1 MSYCPPYY
9 FNPLSQTQPQQQ
21 QQQQS
26 YRTPLPTA
34 VQTAV
39 PTAVQTSHVPTS
51 APWHQQQ
58 AVYWPDFATRYVY
71 DSSNPNPNPPTPPT
85 DSLHSP
91 ANHQNNQTTG
101 SVMSS
106 LVMTTPVITS
116 PVFTPETPV
125 SKATSPKQEE
135 MIYLAI
141 PHSHIN
147 RTEVKTL
154 LAEAAGCT
162 PDKTV
167 KEKSLKQLPA
177 LPALSPVKTEPE
189 IQGTEEVVENPSIIL
204 DPSVIPEGE
213 GMVDG

>member
-1 MSYCPPYY
+1 MSYHPPYY
-9 FNPLSQTQPQQQ
+9 FNPLSQTQL

-26 YRTPLPTA
+26 YRIPLPTA

-39 PTAVQTSHVPTS
+39 PTAVQTSHVQTS

-58 AVYWPDFATRYVY
+58 AVYQPDFAKRYVY
-71 DSSNPNPNPPTPPT
+71 DSSNQNPNQPTPPT

-91 ANHQNNQTTG
+91 ANHQNNQTTA

-116 PVFTPETPV
+116 LVSTLETPV

-154 LAEAAGCT
+154 LAEAAGST

-167 KEKSLKQLPA
+167 EEKSLKELPA
-177 LPALSPVKTEPE
+177 LPAPSPVKTEPE

-204 DPSVIPEGE
+204 DPSVIPERE
-213 GMVDG
+213 RMVDG

>member
-1 MSYCPPYY
+1 MSYRPPYY
-9 FNPLSQTQPQQQ
+9 FTPLSQTQPQQ

-39 PTAVQTSHVPTS
+39 PTAVATS

-58 AVYWPDFATRYVY
+58 AVYRPDFATRYVY
-71 DSSNPNPNPPTPPT
+71 DNSNPPTPPT

-91 ANHQNNQTTG
+91 GNHQNNQTTA

-106 LVMTTPVITS
+106 PVMTTPVITS
-116 PVFTPETPV
+116 PVSTPKTPV

-141 PHSHIN
+141 PPSHMN

-154 LAEAAGCT
+154 LAEAASGGT

-167 KEKSLKQLPA
+167 EEKSPKQMP
-177 LPALSPVKTEPE
+177 PPSPVKTEPE
-189 IQGTEEVVENPSIIL
+189 IQGNEEVVEQTPLIL
-204 DPSVIPEGE
+204 DPSVIPEVK

>member
-1 MSYCPPYY
+1 MLYYPSFY
-9 FNPLSQTQPQQQ
+9 FNPLSQTQL
-21 QQQQS
+21 QQQS

-34 VQTAV
+34 VSTAI
-39 PTAVQTSHVPTS
+39 PTAVLTS
-51 APWHQQQ
+51 APWLQQQ
-58 AVYWPDFATRYVY
+58 AVYWPDFTTRYVY
-71 DSSNPNPNPPTPPT
+71 DSSNPNPPTPLT

-91 ANHQNNQTTG
+91 ANQNNQTTA

-106 LVMTTPVITS
+106 LVITTPVITS
-116 PVFTPETPV
+116 PVSTPETPV

-141 PHSHIN
+141 PQSYMN
-147 RTEVKTL
+147 RSEVKTL
-154 LAEAAGCT
+154 LAEAAGT

-167 KEKSLKQLPA
+167 EDKSQKDNPS
-177 LPALSPVKTEPE
+177 PSPVKSEPD
-189 IQGTEEVVENPSIIL
+189 IQGSVEVVEQSSGGVIL

>member
-1 MSYCPPYY
+1 MSYHPPYY
-9 FNPLSQTQPQQQ
+9 FNSLSQTQPQQQ
-21 QQQQS
+21 QS
-26 YRTPLPTA
+26 YRTSLPTA

-39 PTAVQTSHVPTS
+39 PTAVQTFHVLTS

-58 AVYWPDFATRYVY
+58 AVYRPDFAMRYVY
-71 DSSNPNPNPPTPPT
+71 DSSNPNPLTPLT

-91 ANHQNNQTTG
+91 ANHQNNQTTA

-106 LVMTTPVITS
+106 PVMTTPVITS
-116 PVFTPETPV
+116 PVSTLETLV

-141 PHSHIN
+141 PQSHIN

-154 LAEAAGCT
+154 LAEAAGGT

-167 KEKSLKQLPA
+167 EEKSQKEMPS
-177 LPALSPVKTEPE
+177 PSPVKTEPE
-189 IQGTEEVVENPSIIL
+189 IQGTEEVVEHPSIIL
-204 DPSVIPEGE
+204 DPSVIPKGE
-213 GMVDG
+213 GMVNG

>member
-1 MSYCPPYY
+1 MSYGPPYY
-9 FNPLSQTQPQQQ
+9 FNPLSQTQP

-39 PTAVQTSHVPTS
+39 LTAVLTS
-51 APWHQQQ
+51 APWYQQQ
-58 AVYWPDFATRYVY
+58 AVYLPDFATRYVY
-71 DSSNPNPNPPTPPT
+71 DSSNPNPNPPTLLT

-91 ANHQNNQTTG
+91 ANHQNNQTTA

-106 LVMTTPVITS
+106 PVITTSVITS
-116 PVFTPETPV
+116 PVSTLETPV

-141 PHSHIN
+141 PQSHMN

-154 LAEAAGCT
+154 LAEAASGGT

-167 KEKSLKQLPA
+167 NEKSQKEMPS
-177 LPALSPVKTEPE
+177 PSPVKTEPD
-189 IQGTEEVVENPSIIL
+189 IQESEEVVEQSSIIL
-204 DPSVIPEGE
+204 DPSVIPKGE
-213 GMVDG
+213 GVVNG

>member
-1 MSYCPPYY
+1 MSCCPSFY
-9 FNPLSQTQPQQQ
+9 FNPLSQTQPLQQQ

-26 YRTPLPTA
+26 YKTPLPTA

-39 PTAVQTSHVPTS
+39 PTAVLTAVPAS

-58 AVYWPDFATRYVY
+58 AVYWPDFTTRYVY
-71 DSSNPNPNPPTPPT
+71 DSSNANPPSPLT

-91 ANHQNNQTTG
+91 ANHQNNQTTA

-106 LVMTTPVITS
+106 CVITTPVIIS
-116 PVFTPETPV
+116 PVSTPETPV

-141 PHSHIN
+141 PQSHMN

-154 LAEAAGCT
+154 LAEAASA
-162 PDKTV
+162 V
-167 KEKSLKQLPA
+167 A
-177 LPALSPVKTEPE
+177 LLTKLSRKNHKKISHHHHLCKTEPD
-189 IQGTEEVVENPSIIL
+189 IQGSEEVVEQSSIIL
-204 DPSVIPEGE
+204 DPSVIPVGE

>member
-1 MSYCPPYY
+1 MSYRPPYY
-9 FNPLSQTQPQQQ
+9 FNPLSQTQP

-58 AVYWPDFATRYVY
+58 AVYRPDFATRYVY
-71 DSSNPNPNPPTPPT
+71 DSSNPNPNLLTPLT

-91 ANHQNNQTTG
+91 ANHQNNQTTA

-106 LVMTTPVITS
+106 PVMTTPVITS
-116 PVFTPETPV
+116 PVSTPETPV

-147 RTEVKTL
+147 RMEVKTL
-154 LAEAAGCT
+154 LAEAAGGT

-167 KEKSLKQLPA
+167 EEKSLKELPA
-177 LPALSPVKTEPE
+177 PSPVKTEPE
-189 IQGTEEVVENPSIIL
+189 IQGTEEVVEHPSIIL

>member
-1 MSYCPPYY
+1 MLYHPSFY
-9 FNPLSQTQPQQQ
+9 FNPPSQNQPQQ

-39 PTAVQTSHVPTS
+39 PTAVLTS
-51 APWHQQQ
+51 APWHKQQ
-58 AVYWPDFATRYVY
+58 AVYWPDFTTRYVY
-71 DSSNPNPNPPTPPT
+71 DSSNANPPTPQR

-91 ANHQNNQTTG
+91 ANHQNNQTTA

-106 LVMTTPVITS
+106 LVITTPVITS
-116 PVFTPETPV
+116 PVSTPETPV
-125 SKATSPKQEE
+125 SKAKSPKQEE

-141 PHSHIN
+141 LQSHMN

-154 LAEAAGCT
+154 LAEAAGSGT

-167 KEKSLKQLPA
+167 KEKSPKDIPS
-177 LPALSPVKTEPE
+177 LSSVKTELD
-189 IQGTEEVVENPSIIL
+189 IQGSGKWWSNHQ
-204 DPSVIPEGE
+204 
-213 GMVDG
+213 

>member
-9 FNPLSQTQPQQQ
+9 FNPLSQTQL

-39 PTAVQTSHVPTS
+39 PTAVQTSHVSTS

-58 AVYWPDFATRYVY
+58 AVYWPDFTTRYVC

-91 ANHQNNQTTG
+91 ANHQNNQTTA

-106 LVMTTPVITS
+106 PVMTTPVITS
-116 PVFTPETPV
+116 PVSTPETPV

-135 MIYLAI
+135 MIDLAI

-154 LAEAAGCT
+154 LAEAAGGT

-167 KEKSLKQLPA
+167 KEKSLKELPA
-177 LPALSPVKTEPE
+177 LTAPSPVKTEPE

>member
-1 MSYCPPYY
+1 MSYRPPYY

-21 QQQQS
+21 QS
-26 YRTPLPTA
+26 YRTQLPTA

-39 PTAVQTSHVPTS
+39 LTAVQTSHVPTS

-58 AVYWPDFATRYVY
+58 AVYQPDFATRYVY
-71 DSSNPNPNPPTPPT
+71 DSSNQNPNPPTPPT

-91 ANHQNNQTTG
+91 ANYQNNQTTA

-106 LVMTTPVITS
+106 PVMTTPVITS
-116 PVFTPETPV
+116 PMSTPETPV

-154 LAEAAGCT
+154 LAEAAGGT

-167 KEKSLKQLPA
+167 EENSLKELPA
-177 LPALSPVKTEPE
+177 L
-189 IQGTEEVVENPSIIL
+189 
-204 DPSVIPEGE
+204 
-213 GMVDG
+213 

>member
-1 MSYCPPYY
+1 MSYRPPYY

-21 QQQQS
+21 QS
-26 YRTPLPTA
+26 YRTPLPKA

-39 PTAVQTSHVPTS
+39 LTAVQTSHVLTS
-51 APWHQQQ
+51 APWQQQQ
-58 AVYWPDFATRYVY
+58 AVYWPDFTTRYVY
-71 DSSNPNPNPPTPPT
+71 DSSNPNPNPNPPTPPT

-91 ANHQNNQTTG
+91 ANHQNNQTTA

-116 PVFTPETPV
+116 PVSTPETPV

-141 PHSHIN
+141 PQSHIN

-154 LAEAAGCT
+154 LAEAAGGT

-167 KEKSLKQLPA
+167 EEKSLKELPA
-177 LPALSPVKTEPE
+177 PSPVKTKPE
-189 IQGTEEVVENPSIIL
+189 IQGTEEVVEHPSIIL

>member
-1 MSYCPPYY
+1 MSYRPPYY
-9 FNPLSQTQPQQQ
+9 FNQLSQTQPQQQ
-21 QQQQS
+21 QS
-26 YRTPLPTA
+26 YRTPLATA

-39 PTAVQTSHVPTS
+39 PTAVQTSHVLTS

-58 AVYWPDFATRYVY
+58 AVYRPDFAMRYVY
-71 DSSNPNPNPPTPPT
+71 DSSNQNPNPPTPPT

-91 ANHQNNQTTG
+91 ANHQNNQTTA

-116 PVFTPETPV
+116 PVSTPETPV

-141 PHSHIN
+141 PQSHIN

-154 LAEAAGCT
+154 LAEAAGGT

-167 KEKSLKQLPA
+167 EEKSQKEMPS
-177 LPALSPVKTEPE
+177 LSPVKTEPE
-189 IQGTEEVVENPSIIL
+189 IQGTEEVVEQPSIIL

>member
-21 QQQQS
+21 QQS

-34 VQTAV
+34 VPTAV
-39 PTAVQTSHVPTS
+39 PTA

-58 AVYWPDFATRYVY
+58 AVYRPDFTTRYVY
-71 DSSNPNPNPPTPPT
+71 DSSNQNPPTPPT

-91 ANHQNNQTTG
+91 GNHQNNQTTA

-106 LVMTTPVITS
+106 PVITTPVITS
-116 PVFTPETPV
+116 PVSTPETPV

-141 PHSHIN
+141 PHSQMN
-147 RTEVKTL
+147 RTKVKTL
-154 LAEAAGCT
+154 LAEAAGGST

-167 KEKSLKQLPA
+167 EEKSPKEMPS
-177 LPALSPVKTEPE
+177 PSPVKNEPE
-189 IQGTEEVVENPSIIL
+189 IQGSEEVVEQTPVIL

>member
-1 MSYCPPYY
+1 MSYRPPYY
-9 FNPLSQTQPQQQ
+9 FNPLSQTQL

-39 PTAVQTSHVPTS
+39 PTAVQTSHVLTS

-58 AVYWPDFATRYVY
+58 AVYRPDFGTRYVY
-71 DSSNPNPNPPTPPT
+71 DISNPNLPTPLT

-91 ANHQNNQTTG
+91 ANHQNNQTTA

-106 LVMTTPVITS
+106 PVMTTPVITS
-116 PVFTPETPV
+116 PVSTPETPV

-141 PHSHIN
+141 PQSHIN

-154 LAEAAGCT
+154 LAEAAGGT

-167 KEKSLKQLPA
+167 EEKSQKEMPS
-177 LPALSPVKTEPE
+177 PSPVKTEPE

>member
-1 MSYCPPYY
+1 MSYHLSFY

-34 VQTAV
+34 VL
-39 PTAVQTSHVPTS
+39 TS

-58 AVYWPDFATRYVY
+58 AVYWPDFTTRYVD
-71 DSSNPNPNPPTPPT
+71 DSSNPNPPTPPT

-91 ANHQNNQTTG
+91 ANPQNNQTTA

-106 LVMTTPVITS
+106 PVITTPVITS
-116 PVFTPETPV
+116 PVSTPETPV
-125 SKATSPKQEE
+125 SKATSLKHEE

-141 PHSHIN
+141 PQSHMN
-147 RTEVKTL
+147 RSEVKTL
-154 LAEAAGCT
+154 LAEAAGT

-167 KEKSLKQLPA
+167 KDKSQKDNLS
-177 LPALSPVKTEPE
+177 LSPGKSEPD
-189 IQGTEEVVENPSIIL
+189 IQGSEEVVEQSSGSVIL